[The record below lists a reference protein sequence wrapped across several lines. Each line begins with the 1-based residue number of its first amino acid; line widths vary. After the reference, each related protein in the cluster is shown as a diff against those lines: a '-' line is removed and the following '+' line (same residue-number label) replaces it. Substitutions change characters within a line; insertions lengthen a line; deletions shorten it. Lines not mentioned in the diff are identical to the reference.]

1 MSFKKLT
8 DEELG
13 KLSTED
19 QEKYKADLETFDK
32 TPIGISRSD
41 YENFKSKHRFVQ
53 AIIVEDYDGTA
64 RAGYFRRPT
73 IPELK
78 AAKKNLETDELD
90 ATLTLFNSC
99 KLWVDAVVENDDFL
113 KLSMVGQ
120 MGSIMKMQNSYIKN
134 Y

>member
-8 DEELG
+8 DEELN
-13 KLSTED
+13 KLSPEE
-19 QEKYKADLETFDK
+19 QEKYKADLEVFEK
-32 TPIGISRSD
+32 TPIGITQSD
-41 YENFKSKHRFVQ
+41 YEAFKAKHRFVQ
-53 AIIVEDYDGTA
+53 CIIVEDYDTTL
-64 RAGYFRRPT
+64 RAGYFRRPS

-99 KLWVDAVVENDDFL
+99 KLWVDPVVENDDFL

-120 MGSIMKMQNSYIKN
+120 MGAIMKMQNSYIKN